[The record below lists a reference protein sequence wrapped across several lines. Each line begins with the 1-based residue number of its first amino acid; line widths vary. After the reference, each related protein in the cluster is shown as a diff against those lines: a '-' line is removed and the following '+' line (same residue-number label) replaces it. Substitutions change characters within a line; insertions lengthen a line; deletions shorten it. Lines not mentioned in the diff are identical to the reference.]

1 MASNSTARTPWEM
14 PSRCSRVSGTPLPWS
29 TKRGNKAPKASFTS
43 LKIMLVTRS
52 RCSGASGRGLR
63 RSSKRAASI
72 NRTTGGWSRRNRPSS
87 SVSTSSCGLSGRD
100 TTGMYNGS
108 LARTGTGRR
117 PPNRD
122 LNSPELECSFMS
134 RRPFYLA
141 GALLLP
147 AAAAAQGFVDNPPLD
162 FALHLERYD
171 TTLSGGRDRID
182 LTVKRAGISA
192 YGNDDRTLQ
201 PGLLLG
207 YAMLDSGSASFC
219 SSSQPE
225 GFYVGPA
232 LRSEFFANRHL
243 TASVT
248 GSYLYQRVRDETG
261 GRQQTLEWQ
270 QWRLALATHWRLKT
284 RVALL
289 AIGHYG
295 AIEILQRLEGTVNQ
309 SRSLTRGPGAGGRAG
324 LEFQV
329 DGNGRIGVAAERGEF
344 DGLDIYFQR
353 QF

>member
-1 MASNSTARTPWEM
+1 MASNSTARTPWDM

-52 RCSGASGRGLR
+52 RCSGASGRGLS

-87 SVSTSSCGLSGRD
+87 SVSTSTSCGLSGRD

-122 LNSPELECSFMS
+122 LNSPDLECSFMS
-134 RRPFYLA
+134 RRFIIPKTHRPRQGRLSTETKRFFKILSRPCTRTRSRLTVMDWYRELALCSRHVARHPCPGFHERPSFLSRRRPFVA
-141 GALLLP
+141 
-147 AAAAAQGFVDNPPLD
+147 
-162 FALHLERYD
+162 
-171 TTLSGGRDRID
+171 GGRGRID
-182 LTVKRAGISA
+182 LTVKRAGIST
-192 YGNDDRTLQ
+192 YGNDDPTLQ

-207 YAMLDSGSASFC
+207 YATLDSGDASFS

-232 LRSEFFANRHL
+232 LRSEFFAYRHL

-248 GSYLYQRVRDETG
+248 GSYLYQQVRDKTG

-270 QWRLALATHWRLKT
+270 QWRLALATHWRLST

-289 AIGHYG
+289 
-295 AIEILQRLEGTVNQ
+295 TNNQ
-309 SRSLTRGPGAGGRAG
+309 NNTIDS
-324 LEFQV
+324 Q
-329 DGNGRIGVAAERGEF
+329 
-344 DGLDIYFQR
+344 Q
-353 QF
+353 

>member
-1 MASNSTARTPWEM
+1 MLRAIH
-14 PSRCSRVSGTPLPWS
+14 
-29 TKRGNKAPKASFTS
+29 APA
-43 LKIMLVTRS
+43 
-52 RCSGASGRGLR
+52 
-63 RSSKRAASI
+63 
-72 NRTTGGWSRRNRPSS
+72 
-87 SVSTSSCGLSGRD
+87 
-100 TTGMYNGS
+100 
-108 LARTGTGRR
+108 
-117 PPNRD
+117 
-122 LNSPELECSFMS
+122 FMKG
-134 RRPFYLA
+134 RPFYLA

-182 LTVKRAGISA
+182 LTVKRAGIST
-192 YGNDDRTLQ
+192 YGNDDPTLQ

-207 YAMLDSGSASFC
+207 YATLDSGDASFS

-270 QWRLALATHWRLKT
+270 QWRLALATHWRLST

-289 AIGHYG
+289 ASGHYG
-295 AIEILQRLEGTVNQ
+295 AIDSQQRLEGTVNQ